1 MTFASMT
8 SEKIGNEFHENLVL
22 ERVERLAHPS
32 ISPFSLAIN
41 WKPLREKTHFL
52 VVKKYEMGNIEE
64 KPA

>member
-8 SEKIGNEFHENLVL
+8 SEKIGSEFHENLVL

-41 WKPLREKTHFL
+41 WKPMREKHTSL
-52 VVKKYEMGNIEE
+52 W
-64 KPA
+64 